1 MITEARGSARGERV
15 KRKASS
21 VRASTSRSGKT
32 SVIEGVFY
40 GTFES
45 GDTALWSQTVGGS

>member
-1 MITEARGSARGERV
+1 MTAATGHDGELAADVER
-15 KRKASS
+15 
-21 VRASTSRSGKT
+21 T

-45 GDTALWSQTVGGS
+45 GDTALWSLTVGGS